1 MMVQIQPAA
10 YMGSKMAFC
19 PLSRMNDGLAD
30 ICVIK
35 HVSRGATVA
44 IMDAAKLQGRHVLGK
59 AGSAG
64 PLPGVLYCQARELIL
79 RPLDAR
85 ETREWLHGATIE
97 PQFAGAAAAAVGSA
111 AGAAA
116 AAAPASAAP
125 GEGVSGPFPPLRI
138 ERPAGAEAAID
149 KRRAACHPLP
159 QGMIGPDT
167 LNVDGEVCGFT
178 PARIRVLPRVL
189 PLVCN
194 PGFAPSS
201 ASA

>member
-44 IMDAAKLQGRHVLGK
+44 IMDAAKLHGRHVLGK

-85 ETREWLHGATIE
+85 ETREWLHGAAIE
-97 PQFAGAAAAAVGSA
+97 PQFAGAAAAAAVGSA
-111 AGAAA
+111 AGAGAS
-116 AAAPASAAP
+116 SAAP
-125 GEGVSGPFPPLRI
+125 GEGASGPYPPLRI
-138 ERPAGAEAAID
+138 ERPGGAEAAVD

-194 PGFAPSS
+194 PGFSPSS
-201 ASA
+201 SSE